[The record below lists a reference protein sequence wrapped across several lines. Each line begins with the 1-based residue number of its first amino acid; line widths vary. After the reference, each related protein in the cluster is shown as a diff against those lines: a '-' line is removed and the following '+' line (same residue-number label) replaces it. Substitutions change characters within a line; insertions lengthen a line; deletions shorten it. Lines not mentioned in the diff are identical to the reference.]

1 MVRVMKEKKV
11 LFPALLAVV
20 ALGWIVG
27 WATSS
32 GKSELAL
39 VAFAL
44 TAIFI
49 NFYFSYLE
57 KKGFILEDER
67 TLRINEIASR
77 RTLQITSIGL
87 AVAMLLLSGKTSD
100 PRMEGA
106 FITAGLVLA
115 VMLTLHLLFRYY
127 YSRVM

>member
-1 MVRVMKEKKV
+1 MKEKKV
-11 LFPALLAVV
+11 LLPALLAVV
-20 ALGWIVG
+20 ALGWVVG

-32 GKSELAL
+32 EKSEFAL

-44 TAIFI
+44 TAIFV
-49 NFYFSYLE
+49 NLYFSYLE

-77 RTLQITSIGL
+77 RTLQITSLGL
-87 AVAMLLLSGKTSD
+87 AVALLLLSGKTSD
-100 PRMEGA
+100 PKMEGA
-106 FITAGLVLA
+106 FITVGLVLA
-115 VMLTLHLLFRYY
+115 VMLTLHLLFRHY